1 MNEIDFAFS
10 LFDAIISRE
19 RREEKKQQL
28 RNSINKLST
37 VRISCDN

>member
-19 RREEKKQQL
+19 RREEKKQL